1 MSLRAKI
8 ILYLVIIHL
17 VWAGMAV
24 FVFYDNRVWLLVV
37 ELFFAVSIILG
48 VLLVRA
54 FFVPLQL
61 IKTGAELMNERDFTC
76 TFIET
81 GQAEMDEL
89 IRVYNRMIEALRE
102 ERLKLTEQHY
112 FLQELIDAS
121 PAGIVVL
128 DYDSKVAD
136 LNPSAERLVMQTT
149 EQATGKQLKQLGDSI
164 GSALEHLK
172 VDESRVLTLQGN
184 RRVRCQKSVFFD
196 HGFPRNFILLEELT
210 EELRL
215 SEKRAYEKLIRMMS
229 HEVNNSVGAIGSL
242 LESCAN
248 YAGQIDRADREDYVN
263 ALAVARQRAQHLNGF
278 MRRFADVVRLPI
290 PDRRP
295 CDIINLLEDL
305 VSLIQPELTKRK
317 ICVSWDMAWRPDP
330 IEMDK
335 SQMEQVF
342 LNVLK
347 NAVEAIGQ
355 EGTITIRVG
364 GEPPAP
370 SVSIEDSGA
379 GISPEVHQN
388 LFTPFFTT
396 KAEGQGIGLT
406 LIQEILTQHGFQFAL
421 DSVPGKG
428 ARFSIWLK

>member
-1 MSLRAKI
+1 VSLRAKI

-24 FVFYDNRVWLLVV
+24 FVFFDNRVWLLVV
-37 ELFFAVSIILG
+37 ELFFAVSIVLG

-61 IKTGAELMNERDFTC
+61 IQTGAELMNERDFTC

-89 IRVYNRMIEALRE
+89 IRVYNHMIEALRE

-112 FLQELIDAS
+112 FLQELINAS
-121 PAGIVVL
+121 PAGIIVL
-128 DYDSKVAD
+128 DYDGKITD
-136 LNPSAERLVMQTT
+136 LNPSAERLMMQTRQ
-149 EQATGKQLKQLGDSI
+149 EAAGKRLRDLGNSIAALLDS
-164 GSALEHLK
+164 LPL
-172 VDESRVLTLQGN
+172 DESKVLSLHGN
-184 RRVRCQKSVFFD
+184 RRVRCQKSEFFD
-196 HGFPRNFILLEELT
+196 RGFPRNFILLEELT

-229 HEVNNSVGAIGSL
+229 HEVNNSVAAISSL
-242 LESCAN
+242 LESCTN
-248 YAGQIDRADREDYVN
+248 YAGQIEAADREDFVN
-263 ALAVARQRAQHLNGF
+263 ALTVARQRAQHLNGF
-278 MRRFADVVRLPI
+278 MRRFADVVRLPL

-295 CDIINLLEDL
+295 CNLVSLLEDL
-305 VSLIQPELTKRK
+305 VSLIQPELAKRQ
-317 ICVSWDMAWRPDP
+317 ICLSWDIGRRPSP
-330 IEMDK
+330 VSMDK
-335 SQMEQVF
+335 NQMEQVF

-347 NAVEAIGQ
+347 NAIEAIGVN
-355 EGTITIRVG
+355 GTVTIRVG
-364 GEPPAP
+364 GEPQAP
-370 SVSIEDSGA
+370 VVSVEDSGA
-379 GISPEVHQN
+379 GITPEVHQN

-421 DSVPGKG
+421 ENEAGKG
-428 ARFSIWLK
+428 ARFSIWMR

>member
-1 MSLRAKI
+1 MSLRSKI

-17 VWAGMAV
+17 IWAAMAI
-24 FVFYDNRVWLLVV
+24 FVFHENRIWLLVV
-37 ELFFAVSIILG
+37 ELFFAVSVLFG
-48 VLLVRA
+48 VLLVQA

-61 IKTGAELMNERDFTC
+61 IQTGAELMNERDFTC
-76 TFIET
+76 TFVET

-112 FLQELIDAS
+112 FLQELINAS
-121 PAGIVVL
+121 PAGIIVL
-128 DYDSKVAD
+128 DYDGNITD
-136 LNPSAERLVMQTT
+136 LNPSAARLMMC
-149 EQATGKQLKQLGDSI
+149 TGLEAAGKRLSELGDSI
-164 GSALEHLK
+164 GGVLEALA
-172 VDESRVLTLQGN
+172 VGESRVLSFHGN

-196 HGFPRNFILLEELT
+196 RGFPRHFILLEELT

-229 HEVNNSVGAIGSL
+229 HEVNNSVGAISSL

-248 YAGQIDRADREDYVN
+248 YAGQIESADREDFTT
-263 ALAVARQRAQHLNGF
+263 ALMVARQRAQDLNGF
-278 MRRFADVVRLPI
+278 MRRFADVVRLPL

-295 CDIINLLEDL
+295 CDVISLLEDL
-305 VSLIQPELTKRK
+305 ASLIQPELAKRK
-317 ICVSWDMAWRPDP
+317 ICLSWEIPDRPVL
-330 IEMDK
+330 ISMDK
-335 SQMEQVF
+335 NQMEQVF

-355 EGTITIRVG
+355 EGTITVKVG
-364 GEPPAP
+364 GEPNAT
-370 SVSIEDSGA
+370 VLSIEDSGTGLSA
-379 GISPEVHQN
+379 EVHQN

-406 LIQEILTQHGFQFAL
+406 LIQEILTQHGFQFVL
-421 DSVPGKG
+421 ENVDGKG
-428 ARFSIWLK
+428 ARFSIWMK

>member
-1 MSLRAKI
+1 MSLRSKI
-8 ILYLVIIHL
+8 ILYLIVIHV
-17 VWAGMAV
+17 VWAAMAV

-37 ELFFAVSIILG
+37 ELFFAVSIIFG

-61 IKTGAELMNERDFTC
+61 IQTGAELMNERDFTC
-76 TFIET
+76 TFVET

-112 FLQELIDAS
+112 FLQELINAS
-121 PAGIVVL
+121 PAGIIVL
-128 DYDSKVAD
+128 DYDGNVTD
-136 LNPSAERLVMQTT
+136 LNPSAERLLMRTRQ
-149 EQATGKQLKQLGDSI
+149 QATGKRLNDLGDTV
-164 GSALEHLK
+164 GGTLEALS
-172 VDESRVLTLQGN
+172 VDQSRVLSLQGN

-196 HGFPRNFILLEELT
+196 HGFSRNFILLEELT

-248 YAGQIDRADREDYVN
+248 YAGQIETIDREDFTT
-263 ALAVARQRAQHLNGF
+263 ALTVGRQRAQHLNAF
-278 MRRFADVVRLPI
+278 MRRFADVVRLPL

-295 CDIINLLEDL
+295 CDIMNLLEDL
-305 VSLIQPELTKRK
+305 VSLIQAELAKRK
-317 ICVSWDMAWRPDP
+317 ICLSWDVPARPNP
-330 IEMDK
+330 VAIDK
-335 SQMEQVF
+335 NQMEQVF

-355 EGTITIRVG
+355 EGMITIRIG
-364 GEPPAP
+364 GDPQAP
-370 SVSIEDSGA
+370 LVTIEDSGA

-421 DSVPGKG
+421 ENMPGKG
-428 ARFSIWLK
+428 ARFSIWFK